1 MNKAIDQWIEENN
14 FTNLITAIKKD
25 LEIVLNDNK
34 EIESILILIK
44 VSLKEELFK
53 LALLTDIEKMMVL
66 WIDLILI
73 KKGM

>member
-14 FTNLITAIKKD
+14 FTNLIIAIKKD

-53 LALLTDIEKMMVL
+53 LALLTDIEKN
-66 WIDLILI
+66 DDFEDQSYFN
-73 KKGM
+73 